1 MRTATKHAL
10 EAVKREVDTL
20 TAADADSARKLFD
33 VAETLASNKQLAVA
47 LVDRSADAAAK
58 RALAR
63 RVFGERIGIGA
74 SNVLDAAVSQKW
86 QSERQLVQAIQD
98 AGIRAVAQ
106 VSGAHERI
114 GAELD
119 QFLETISSNGE
130 LELAFGSRLA
140 DGQSKVTLLE
150 RLFARSLSA
159 ETLDVLRSLLT
170 LPSSQRIRR
179 LAATARE
186 SVADQAG
193 RQVAIVTVA
202 RALPEAQLDRL
213 RVALTK
219 RFGHDVAVN
228 QVIDPSVVGGMRV
241 EFGDEVI
248 DDTAAAR
255 LKNLRLQLA

>member
-63 RVFGERIGIGA
+63 RVFGERIGA

-86 QSERQLVQAIQD
+86 QSEQQLVQAIQD

>member
-47 LVDRSADAAAK
+47 LVDRSAEASAK
-58 RALAR
+58 RSLAR

-74 SNVLDAAVSQKW
+74 NNVLDAAVSQKW
-86 QSERQLVQAIQD
+86 ESEQQLINAIQD

-114 GAELD
+114 GNELD
-119 QFLETISSNGE
+119 SFLEAISSNGE
-130 LELAFGSRLA
+130 LELALGSRLA
-140 DGQSKVTLLE
+140 GGAGKVALIE

-159 ETLDVLRSLLT
+159 ETLDILRSLVT

-179 LAATARE
+179 LTTTARA

-193 RQVAIVTVA
+193 RQVATVTVA
-202 RALPEAQLDRL
+202 RALPGAQLERL
-213 RVALTK
+213 RAALTK